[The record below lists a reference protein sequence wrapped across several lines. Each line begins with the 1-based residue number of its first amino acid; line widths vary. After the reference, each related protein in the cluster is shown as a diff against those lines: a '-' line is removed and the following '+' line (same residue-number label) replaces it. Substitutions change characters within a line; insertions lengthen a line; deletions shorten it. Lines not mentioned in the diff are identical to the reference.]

1 MDPELKL
8 RGGRAGS
15 LMMHHPLGATIG
27 AVVLGVPAAWIAQ
40 GAEGAAAGF
49 LMGMV
54 GLIMGAPMGA
64 MLAES
69 GSEEKPN

>member
-1 MDPELKL
+1 MHRDLKL
-8 RGGRAGS
+8 RGGRAGN
-15 LMMHHPLGATIG
+15 LMLTHPVGAAIG

-54 GLIMGAPMGA
+54 GLVMGAPMGA

-69 GSEEKPN
+69 GSSDKPN